1 MKGRNYTF
9 ERRAEMTQEID
20 ILKRESERLS
30 ALVGVMK
37 AFSQQLDRDALL
49 PVIMS
54 EITRT
59 MEADRSTLF
68 ILDEKTGEIWSRMA
82 QGDGVTEIR
91 FPKDRGITGHVITTG
106 ESLNIKDAYRDPRFN
121 PDVDKKTGYYTRT
134 LLCIPVR
141 NERGKIMGAIQVL
154 NKKVGVFTEEDEEFL
169 QALGSQAAIALEN
182 ASLTEQLHRRI
193 ERSEYLLDMMRS
205 FSSQLE
211 RDRLLPVIMDKITVS
226 MQADRSTLFL
236 VDKKTDELFS
246 RVAQGEN
253 IKEIR
258 FPKDRGIAGHVATT
272 GETLNIHDAYS
283 DPRFNQEVDRRT
295 GYRTR
300 TILCMPI
307 KTSVGEVIGVV
318 QVLNKKGGPFNDEDE
333 ALLSALSAQ
342 AAVALD
348 NSNLFEEVL
357 DIKNFNE
364 SILRDM
370 ATGVI
375 TLDEDGRVTTINP
388 AAQKTFAIDAA
399 RCVGLGY
406 DMVLNKEANP
416 EFVQAVGNVLTTGEK
431 YSGYDLKYFLP
442 GGEESV
448 NFNVN
453 IVPLRNSKGRSIGQV
468 IVVEDI
474 THEQRMM
481 ATLSRYVDRRVAEEL
496 IKDKQ
501 SLKLGGVRR
510 KVTVLFSDIRGF
522 TTISESAAAEEIV
535 DLLNDYFSRMVHII
549 FAHGGTLDKFI
560 GDAIMAVFGA
570 PVQHEDDTV
579 RAVQAAL
586 DMRREL
592 KEFNA
597 ARRER
602 GKFEIQTGIGLGLGE
617 AISGN
622 IGSDQ
627 RMDYTV
633 IGDAVNL
640 SSRLEALT
648 KDYEQNILI
657 GESVYE
663 DVKHVFP
670 CVQLAEVRV
679 KGKTR
684 ATKIYGIDDDAVMY
698 SELQGGAAR

>member
-1 MKGRNYTF
+1 
-9 ERRAEMTQEID
+9 
-20 ILKRESERLS
+20 
-30 ALVGVMK
+30 
-37 AFSQQLDRDALL
+37 
-49 PVIMS
+49 VI
-54 EITRT
+54 
-59 MEADRSTLF
+59 
-68 ILDEKTGEIWSRMA
+68 
-82 QGDGVTEIR
+82 
-91 FPKDRGITGHVITTG
+91 
-106 ESLNIKDAYRDPRFN
+106 
-121 PDVDKKTGYYTRT
+121 
-134 LLCIPVR
+134 
-141 NERGKIMGAIQVL
+141 
-154 NKKVGVFTEEDEEFL
+154 
-169 QALGSQAAIALEN
+169 
-182 ASLTEQLHRRI
+182 
-193 ERSEYLLDMMRS
+193 
-205 FSSQLE
+205 
-211 RDRLLPVIMDKITVS
+211 
-226 MQADRSTLFL
+226 
-236 VDKKTDELFS
+236 
-246 RVAQGEN
+246 
-253 IKEIR
+253 
-258 FPKDRGIAGHVATT
+258 
-272 GETLNIHDAYS
+272 
-283 DPRFNQEVDRRT
+283 
-295 GYRTR
+295 
-300 TILCMPI
+300 
-307 KTSVGEVIGVV
+307 
-318 QVLNKKGGPFNDEDE
+318 QVLNKKGGPFTEEDE

-357 DIKNFNE
+357 DVKNYNE

-375 TLDEDGRVTTINP
+375 TLDEDGKVTTINP
-388 AAQKTFAIDAA
+388 AAEKTFAIDAA
-399 RCVGLGY
+399 RSVGLPY
-406 DMVLNKEANP
+406 DSILDRDANP
-416 EFVQAVGNVLTTGEK
+416 DFVQAIGNVITTGEK

-453 IVPLRNSKGRSIGQV
+453 IVPLRSSKGRSIGQV

-570 PVQHEDDTV
+570 PVQHEDDTA

-592 KEFNA
+592 KAFNA
-597 ARRER
+597 ERRAK
-602 GKFEIQTGIGLGLGE
+602 GKFEIQTGIGLGYGE

-648 KDYEQNILI
+648 KDYEQKILI

-663 DVKHVFP
+663 DVKHLFS
-670 CVQLAEVRV
+670 CVQLAEVKV
-679 KGKTR
+679 KGKMQATR
-684 ATKIYGIDDDAVMY
+684 IYGIADDAY
-698 SELQGGAAR
+698 SELRGGIESGRALKSHE